1 MLKNL
6 FGRAGASQENPEG
19 IPNPSGAAPTKKR
32 RGSPKSNAAKARA
45 KLRRLRKK
53 SRS

>member
-1 MLKNL
+1 MLKKL
-6 FGRAGASQENPEG
+6 FGRAAASPENPEG
-19 IPNPSGAAPTKKR
+19 IPAPGEEVSLRKR
-32 RGSPKSNAAKARA
+32 TGGPKSNAAKARA